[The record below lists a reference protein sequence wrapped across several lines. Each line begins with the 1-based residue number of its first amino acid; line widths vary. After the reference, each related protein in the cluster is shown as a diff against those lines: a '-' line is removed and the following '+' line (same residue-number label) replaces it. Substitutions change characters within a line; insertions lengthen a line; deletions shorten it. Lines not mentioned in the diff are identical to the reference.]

1 MKTKTKS
8 FTAKLLVLT
17 VVPATLIS
25 ILLFVVSANGLSRH
39 LTQLSQ
45 ERLRSIAVSLVE
57 SYDALYEGD
66 WKYEGDILYKG
77 NKDVSHTY
85 RLLDNIRE
93 KNEVHCTIFFDNTR
107 IMTTV
112 KDENGERLEGTRAN
126 NDVIQTVLTEG
137 KTYFRQDTMI
147 DNTPYY
153 AYYEPLKNSDG
164 SVIGMMFT
172 GITKAAV
179 ENMIRGIILQLLGAA
194 VVFLAIDIVVVLMVS
209 INMIKTIKSCAGS
222 VEKIESGDLNAH
234 ARVGWFNKNDEISL
248 LAEGINSMTR
258 QFRDITGK
266 IKTGTGL
273 LHTTAQT
280 MEQISDNTNT
290 SILEV
295 TAAIDEVAEGASKQ
309 ADNTQNAVAHI
320 EDMGISIEKIVVH
333 MEELSRTAQGTQDTS
348 KNADAAMEELLL
360 INGRTKESIDDIVNQ
375 SEINVDA
382 AGKIQEVVR
391 VIADIA
397 SQTNLLSLNASIEA
411 ARAGEQGRGFAV
423 VAGEIRTLAEQ
434 SEESAGEIRTIIEGL
449 VASITET
456 SKLTDRLENYANRQN
471 DKLAATRKNF
481 DGVVKNVNLM
491 FEKTSVVS
499 EEIGRID
506 ELKDRIS
513 GMVESL
519 SDISEENAAASE
531 KTTAAAG
538 VVAQL
543 MEDLNNSIK
552 RINELAE
559 ELSGSVSYFGE

>member
-8 FTAKLLVLT
+8 FTAKLLALT
-17 VVPATLIS
+17 VVPAALIS
-25 ILLFVVSANGLSRH
+25 ILLFAVSASGLNQH
-39 LTQLSQ
+39 LAQLSE
-45 ERLRSIAVSLVE
+45 ERLTSIAISLVE

-66 WKYEGDILYKG
+66 WKYEGNALYKG
-77 NKDVSHTY
+77 NNDVSHTY
-85 RLLDNIRE
+85 SLLDNIRE
-93 KNEVHCTIFFDNTR
+93 KNDVHCTIFFGDTR

-112 KDENGERLEGTRAN
+112 KDANGERVEGTKAN
-126 NDVIQTVLTEG
+126 EDVAHKVLTEG
-137 KTYFRQDTMI
+137 GTYFSHNTMI
-147 DNTPYY
+147 DNKPYY

-164 SVIGMMFT
+164 SVVGMMFT
-172 GITKAAV
+172 GVTRAAV
-179 ENMIRGIILQLLGAA
+179 ENMIRGIILKLLGFA
-194 VVFLAIDIVVVLMVS
+194 VVFLVIDIVLVLIVS
-209 INMIKTIKSCAGS
+209 MNMIKTIKSCVGS
-222 VEKIESGDLNAH
+222 VEKMESGDLNVH

-248 LAEGINSMTR
+248 LADGINSMAER
-258 QFRDITGK
+258 FQDITGK

-280 MEQISDNTNT
+280 MGQISDNTNT

-295 TAAIDEVAEGASKQ
+295 TTAIDEVAEGATKQ
-309 ADNTQNAVAHI
+309 ANDTQNAVVHI
-320 EDMGISIEKIVVH
+320 EDMGNSIEKIVAH
-333 MEELSRTAQGTQDTS
+333 MEELSKSAQGTQDTS

-360 INGRTKESIDDIVNQ
+360 INGQTKESIDDIVNQ

-423 VAGEIRTLAEQ
+423 VADEIRTLAEQ
-434 SEESAGEIRTIIEGL
+434 SEESAEEIRTIIEEL

-456 SKLTDRLENYANRQN
+456 SKLTDKLENYANQQN

-481 DGVVKNVNLM
+481 DGVVNNVNLM

-513 GMVESL
+513 RMVESL

-531 KTTAAAG
+531 ETTATAT

-543 MEDLNNSIK
+543 MEDLNNSTK
-552 RINELAE
+552 RMNELAE
-559 ELSGSVSYFGE
+559 ELRGSVSYFGD